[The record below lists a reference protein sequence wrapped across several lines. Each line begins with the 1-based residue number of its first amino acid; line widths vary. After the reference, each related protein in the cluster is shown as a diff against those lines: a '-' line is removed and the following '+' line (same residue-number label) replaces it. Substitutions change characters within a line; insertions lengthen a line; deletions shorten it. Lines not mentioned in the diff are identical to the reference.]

1 MEKKMGKK
9 WSLKEYGKSVMREL
23 LKEPGKKDEGKL
35 TRLEDLKMDDLK
47 REKVRLDLE
56 ERKTLG
62 EARELEAQKRNLFE
76 EGIKVSG
83 TREAKIIARKL
94 KETDGLAANLDR
106 LLDSLSQ
113 QTRIITGLIQAKD
126 LARIQKE
133 SGIGAL
139 LGNFDMEDLVVFVDE
154 CFIDGE
160 FNTAKMKEMQDV
172 FNRPGL
178 DRMKDDD
185 QDITEIMKQFEQA
198 REARDNPDAI
208 DEKYRALNNQME
220 EKRKAKE
227 SPQFGEEL

>member
-1 MEKKMGKK
+1 MGKK
-9 WSLKEYGKSVMREL
+9 WSLKEYGKNVMREL
-23 LKEPGKKDEGKL
+23 LKEPRKKDEGKL

-126 LARIQKE
+126 LARFQKE

-208 DEKYRALNNQME
+208 DEKYRALNSQME

>member
-1 MEKKMGKK
+1 
-9 WSLKEYGKSVMREL
+9 
-23 LKEPGKKDEGKL
+23 
-35 TRLEDLKMDDLK
+35 
-47 REKVRLDLE
+47 
-56 ERKTLG
+56 
-62 EARELEAQKRNLFE
+62 
-76 EGIKVSG
+76 
-83 TREAKIIARKL
+83 L

-154 CFIDGE
+154 CFIDGD

-208 DEKYRALNNQME
+208 DEKYRALNSQME